1 MALRFSRLDR
11 KAIRALKSG
20 EKITEHGI
28 TAERLRDGDIRYSV
42 NVMVDGQRIHRV
54 IGRESDDTTRT
65 QAEEFISK
73 VRADAKGQRL
83 NLPKGRKVA
92 LTFKT
97 ASELYLSRLEESE
110 GKNLE
115 EKRRHFKLYLVP
127 SFGKMPLDK
136 ISTFTLEKYRK
147 ACKAQGLKSG
157 TINRHLATYR
167 HMANKLLEWDKVA
180 SPMAMVKLERESG
193 RREHVLSTE
202 EKESLLVATLN
213 DSNTRIWLFIMV
225 GLNTSLRHREILS
238 SRFENFDASRRRLR
252 VKVKGGEWRE
262 QPLTR
267 TITKILQHERE
278 MADDPDG
285 WIFPNSASRSGHV
298 ESMKAPFRRVV
309 ISSGQDPKK
318 VTPHTMR
325 HTAITEFAETRAVDR
340 TIQAFSGHKS
350 KEMVWRY
357 THARDVRVNE
367 ALDQFEKTGTK
378 TEHPKE
384 HKHSRS

>member
-1 MALRFSRLDR
+1 MTLRFSRLDR
-11 KAIRALKSG
+11 KAIRSLKSG

-325 HTAITEFAETRAVDR
+325 
-340 TIQAFSGHKS
+340 
-350 KEMVWRY
+350 
-357 THARDVRVNE
+357 
-367 ALDQFEKTGTK
+367 
-378 TEHPKE
+378 
-384 HKHSRS
+384 